1 MKKITF
7 LMAFAFI
14 GLTTTA
20 QIASEDFNAGLPAG
34 WSTVVNSGD
43 CDWANDVGA
52 GGVTAFAT
60 AAMYFDDDAC
70 GNGATPSNVE
80 LVSDVYDLSANTDNI
95 TLTYDVVY
103 DDLTTPG
110 DDFVVVEYFDG
121 ADWVEVTTYEA
132 DVDPSITE
140 TFDLGA
146 LTNAD
151 MQVRFVYD
159 DGADWAWS
167 VGVDNFILDG
177 VLSTDDNVISEFKM
191 FPNPAIDQ
199 LNISAARNIEN
210 VTVFNLL
217 GQKVLEA
224 QIGANSQA
232 IDVSRLETGAYL
244 LQVTA
249 DGQNG
254 TYKFVKQ

>member
-1 MKKITF
+1 MKKITL

-14 GLTTTA
+14 GLTAFA
-20 QIASEDFNAGLPAG
+20 QVASEDFDAGLPAG
-34 WSTVVNSGD
+34 WSTVVNTGD
-43 CDWANDVGA
+43 CDWMNGTTA
-52 GGVTAFAT
+52 GGVTAFDT

-70 GNGATPSNVE
+70 GNGATASNVA
-80 LVSDVYDLSANTDNI
+80 LVSDVYDLSANTDEI
-95 TLTYDVVY
+95 ALTYDVVY

-110 DDFVVVEYFDG
+110 DDSVVVEYFDG
-121 ADWVEVTTYEA
+121 SAWVEVITYDA
-132 DVDPSITE
+132 DVDPSVTE
-140 TFDLGA
+140 TFELGT

-167 VGVDNFILDG
+167 VGVDNFILD
-177 VLSTDDNVISEFKM
+177 VSLSTEENFISEFKM
-191 FPNPAIDQ
+191 FPNPATNE
-199 LNISAARNIEN
+199 LNITAARNIES
-210 VTVFNLL
+210 VVVFNLL
-217 GQKVLEA
+217 GQKVLE
-224 QIGANSQA
+224 QQVGATSQA
-232 IDVSRLETGAYL
+232 IDVARLETGAYL